1 MNLRDFFRK
10 NKVED
15 TRDQQIRELTETIK
29 FLQETIEK
37 MKYTYSDELE
47 KLNDELDKA
56 KRTKAYKTGKTLENI
71 QTTLN
76 NSQTNSWTFSGT
88 CNNVEIKNG
97 KVYIDGEEQKDITNC
112 ANKNIYIKLEKPC
125 DIDVTNT
132 DNITIYGDVNN
143 IDITNGDVYCHSI
156 KGDIDITNGIVYK
169 K

>member
-1 MNLRDFFRK
+1 MNLKDFFKR

-15 TRDQQIRELTETIK
+15 TRNQQIRELSETNE

-37 MKYTYSDELE
+37 IKYIYSNELG

-56 KRTKAYKTGKTLENI
+56 KRTKTYKTGKTLENI

-88 CNNVEIKNG
+88 YNNIEIKNG
-97 KVYIDGEEQKDITNC
+97 KVYIDGKEQKDITNC

-125 DIDVTNT
+125 DIDITNT
-132 DNITIYGDVNN
+132 DSITIYGDVADV
-143 IDITNGDVYCHSI
+143 DITNGTIYCNDV
-156 KGDIDITNGIVYK
+156 KGDIDITNGNVYRR
-169 K
+169 